1 MAENSKGYKVVVVG
15 SSNFDDK
22 AFVFGFLD
30 KLKNIWEKT
39 GEKID
44 TLYSGSFSGVAKF
57 AKEWALMQDVNYRE
71 HHFFADEKD
80 NPMFGQID
88 IPDFVV
94 KNDDFFQKGKDFFLQ
109 EGIGMLVLMPNAE
122 GELGVSTT
130 NILRMAESAGM
141 GLGNG
146 GILNGQDFYQHILNA
161 RNKQI
166 NEQNNKSQEKVTKLS
181 SLDKF

>member
-30 KLKNIWEKT
+30 QLKNIWERT

-44 TLYSGSFSGVAKF
+44 TLYSGNFSGVAKF
-57 AKEWALMQDVNYRE
+57 AKEWAQRHGINYKE
-71 HHFFADEKD
+71 HHFYADEKD
-80 NPMFGQID
+80 NPLFEDIG

-109 EGIGMLVLMPNAE
+109 EGIGMLVLMPNAA
-122 GELGVSTT
+122 GELGVATT
-130 NILRMAESAGM
+130 NILRMAKSAGM
-141 GLGNG
+141 GEQNG
-146 GILNGQDFYQHILNA
+146 GILNGQNFYQHILNV
-161 RNKQI
+161 RNKQTA
-166 NEQNNKSQEKVTKLS
+166 EKEASPEKVTKLS